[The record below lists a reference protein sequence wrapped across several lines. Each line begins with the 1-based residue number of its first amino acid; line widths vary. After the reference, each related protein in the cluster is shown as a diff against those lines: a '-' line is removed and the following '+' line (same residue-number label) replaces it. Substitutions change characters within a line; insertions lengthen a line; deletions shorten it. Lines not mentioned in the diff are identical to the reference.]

1 MNPSLFNELIGRKTY
16 PCWEH
21 NCQKRVYVHWTDC
34 TAFCNMVC
42 IWLLGGISVIVY
54 AKDVY
59 HRQKNSWS
67 KNYQIYLYIKVFFG
81 ICKEEMITCL
91 KRSKGLTVVDF
102 DWLVTTRWLRASV
115 LWMTCFVIKLLFIRF
130 CNHCKVRFLA
140 SQIYS
145 RFGQVF

>member
-1 MNPSLFNELIGRKTY
+1 MIGRKTY
-16 PCWEH
+16 PCWGH

-34 TAFCNMVC
+34 TAFCNMVF

-54 AKDVY
+54 AKDVH
-59 HRQKNSWS
+59 HRQKNSWP
-67 KNYQIYLYIKVFFG
+67 KNYQRERDKDNFLEFVKKKWLLV
-81 ICKEEMITCL
+81 CL